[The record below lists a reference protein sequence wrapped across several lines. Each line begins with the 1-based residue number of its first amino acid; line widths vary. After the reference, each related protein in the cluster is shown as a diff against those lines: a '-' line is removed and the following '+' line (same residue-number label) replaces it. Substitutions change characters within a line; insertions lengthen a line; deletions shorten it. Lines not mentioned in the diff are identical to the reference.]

1 MTKSAMIVDDHPAI
15 RAAIRALLSQR
26 NEFSTIYEPSDGS
39 EALEI
44 LKNNTI
50 VLVIIDIELPN
61 FDGFS
66 LLKKL
71 QQRGFTGKSLF
82 LSAKNEQSF
91 AVRALQ
97 AGANGLI
104 SKNKDISEIL
114 FAVQRILRGYSFF
127 PSETLTQLA
136 GQPLRHELIN
146 RTHFLSAWGINDFG
160 YLANGLVN
168 KQIPD
173 EICISKKTVSNY
185 KMHILTK
192 LRLNSIIRLPIHR
205 PIIWFSSVISAL
217 SRRVLSLRH
226 WFSLRILLYCL
237 VLLSGQLYAAPI
249 ASRQGCD
256 IGQPLTIHSIANSYS
271 EDFLLPP
278 PTDTRQTN
286 HRTVKVGVVIDANTP
301 FIVNRDDNSIEGIVA
316 DYLKIIS
323 DASQLSFQMIGYCDY
338 GLVLNA
344 LENGQVDLMAGTPMP
359 AQPGLIASHA
369 FFTNRHVEVRSK
381 NWDPTK
387 RTHPETVAIVNN
399 EPLSPEFLFNYHAD
413 KTAVYPNQ
421 LQGLL
426 AVAYGNADVFVTN
439 ATSAN
444 YLIDQLQLLTLQIR
458 NFAPY
463 HSAPYTFLAL
473 EKNQKLINYIN
484 QIQELLPS
492 RATGE
497 IQQRWF
503 GGKHHYNIDAKLL
516 LTEQEVNW
524 IQHHPVVTYVAP
536 QDLAPLVFRDRQTG
550 KIAGFSVDLIDII
563 SRQTGIKFEPIY
575 AQDTGEGM
583 RNFVDGKI
591 DMLPIVAVRNGQ
603 YGSNLYSSP
612 VAQSLWGI
620 LTRED
625 RNDINNVAD
634 LAGKRVGIPAGST
647 SSGTI
652 SNPLLAQKITFVE
665 APDTITLVSWLQ
677 QGKVDAIIKIMM
689 TANYL
694 SAQNFTPNIKIV
706 AVTGEEPLMMT
717 FAINPALPELK
728 TIIDKVIESI
738 PPEEL
743 DNLISEWSIFKPK
756 PTSFDENYLEN
767 EWLIPALKISS
778 GLLLVFGLY
787 LCYLVFNKR
796 RQAKLLQARLR
807 QQETIINALPFAVFI
822 RTTNDE
828 LAVYNSHFAN
838 AHQDKLNDMLNQNTE
853 QAQWPMTNPLN
864 REIDKYCR
872 YVLQDRLPQMV
883 DLSIEINGELRDIFL
898 WIIPLDNAERSLLG
912 GWLDISQRKTVERQL
927 EAARVEAESANRT
940 KSTFLA
946 TISHELRTPM
956 YVIMGL
962 LELELRSD
970 QPVDKNTLA
979 TVSNSAQSLMLLLDD
994 IIDSA
999 KIEAGQLSVHPAVVD
1014 FRQEIG
1020 RMLLIYQPIADER
1033 HLKLSRWLD
1042 DQIPDLVIVDMLRM
1056 RQVMGNLLG
1065 NALKFTEQGG
1075 VSVDITWEATDEKQ
1089 GVMNIDITDTGI
1101 GISPA
1106 AQATLFQPFSQANEG
1121 KSPRFGGSGL
1131 GLWICHQLIHK
1142 MGGEITLESQLG
1154 KGTSL
1159 FITLPLEIATASD
1172 LPPDSTIVDVD
1183 ATQLSQLKNLRI
1195 LVVDDLPANR
1205 QLLQQQLVF
1214 IGIEQVMSAKNG
1226 AEAWQILQQYS
1237 FDAVITDY
1245 NMPLMNGYE
1254 LAAHIRNSATMKDMV
1269 IIGCTAD
1276 AREES
1281 TTLCIEAG
1289 MNDYIVKPVAID
1301 TLRTTLLRQEIISRN
1316 MDIIHHHTVTDVTA
1330 QDNASQEVII
1340 PADSKKQSFF
1350 MTAQKKLKSLSRG
1363 NGEVELKLLQS
1374 LLESNVQDTAALTQ
1388 LYTRLTVDIDN
1399 TISADIY
1406 KEMASLVHRI
1416 KGGVQLIDA
1425 LTLVE
1430 SCIKFESLL
1439 HAQDKYPVIIHG
1451 IDYLMLLTVTNQLL
1465 VELIA
1470 SYAEIVSSPQ

>member
-1 MTKSAMIVDDHPAI
+1 M
-15 RAAIRALLSQR
+15 
-26 NEFSTIYEPSDGS
+26 
-39 EALEI
+39 
-44 LKNNTI
+44 
-50 VLVIIDIELPN
+50 
-61 FDGFS
+61 
-66 LLKKL
+66 
-71 QQRGFTGKSLF
+71 
-82 LSAKNEQSF
+82 
-91 AVRALQ
+91 
-97 AGANGLI
+97 
-104 SKNKDISEIL
+104 
-114 FAVQRILRGYSFF
+114 RI
-127 PSETLTQLA
+127 
-136 GQPLRHELIN
+136 
-146 RTHFLSAWGINDFG
+146 
-160 YLANGLVN
+160 
-168 KQIPD
+168 
-173 EICISKKTVSNY
+173 
-185 KMHILTK
+185 
-192 LRLNSIIRLPIHR
+192 
-205 PIIWFSSVISAL
+205 PIIWSSSARSDL
-217 SRRVLSLRH
+217 PRTVLSLRR
-226 WFSLRILLYCL
+226 WFPLRILLCCL
-237 VLLSGQLYAAPI
+237 VLLSGQLHAALMT
-249 ASRQGCD
+249 SRQGCD
-256 IGQPLTIHSIANSYS
+256 TGQPLTIHSIANSYS
-271 EDFLLPP
+271 EDLLLPP
-278 PTDTRQTN
+278 ATDARQSSR
-286 HRTVKVGVVIDANTP
+286 RTVKVGVVIDANTP
-301 FIVNRDDNSIEGIVA
+301 FVVNRDDTSIEGIVA

-413 KTAVYPNQ
+413 KIVAYPNQ

-426 AVAYGNADVFVTN
+426 AVAYGNADVFVAN

-463 HSAPYTFLAL
+463 HPAPYTFLAL
-473 EKNQKLINYIN
+473 EKNQKMIDYIN
-484 QIQELLPS
+484 QILELLPS
-492 RATGE
+492 RATGD

-503 GGKHHYNIDAKLL
+503 GSKHHYNIDAKLL
-516 LTEQEVNW
+516 LTEQELNW
-524 IQHHPVVTYVAP
+524 IQHHPEVTYAAP
-536 QDLAPLVFRDRQTG
+536 LDLAPLIFRDRQTG
-550 KIAGFSVDLIDII
+550 EMAGFSIDLIDII
-563 SRQTGIKFEPIY
+563 SRRTGIKFKPIY
-575 AQDTGEGM
+575 IKDSGEGV
-583 RNFVDGKI
+583 RDFAAGKI

-603 YGSNLYSSP
+603 YGNNLYSSP

-634 LAGKRVGIPAGST
+634 LAGKRVGIQAGST
-647 SSGTI
+647 SGGVINNT
-652 SNPLLAQKITFVE
+652 LLAQKITFVE
-665 APDTITLVSWLQ
+665 APDTMTLVRMLQ
-677 QGKVDAIIKIMM
+677 QGKVDAIIKNMM

-694 SAQNFTPNIKIV
+694 SAQNFTPNIKTV
-706 AVTGEEPLMMT
+706 AVTGEEPLMMA
-717 FAINPALPELK
+717 FAISPKLPELK
-728 TIIDKVIESI
+728 AIVDKVIESI

-743 DNLISEWSIFKPK
+743 DNIISDWSTFKPK
-756 PTSFDENYLEN
+756 PISFDESLQDN
-767 EWLIPALKISS
+767 EWLMLTLKISS

-787 LCYLVFNKR
+787 LGYLVFNKR
-796 RQAKLLQARLR
+796 RQAALLHARLLQ
-807 QQETIINALPFAVFI
+807 QESIINALPFAVFI
-822 RTTNDE
+822 RTAAGE
-828 LAVYNSHFAN
+828 LAVYNSYFAD
-838 AHQDKLNDMLNQNTE
+838 AHQDKLNDLLNHNNE
-853 QAQWPMTNPLN
+853 PANWPMTSPLD

-872 YVLQDRLPQMV
+872 MVLTNRKPQMV
-883 DLSIEINGELRDIFL
+883 DLSLEINGELRDIFL

-956 YVIMGL
+956 YAIMGL
-962 LELELRSD
+962 LELEIRSE
-970 QPVDKNTLA
+970 QPVNKNTLV
-979 TVSNSAQSLMLLLDD
+979 TVSKSAQSLMLLLDD

-1014 FRQEIG
+1014 FRQEIE
-1020 RMLLIYQPIADER
+1020 RMFTIYQPIADER
-1033 HLKLSRWLD
+1033 NLRFSGWVD
-1042 DQIPDLVIVDMLRM
+1042 NQIPDLVMVDMLRV

-1065 NALKFTEQGG
+1065 NALKFTEQGS
-1075 VSVDITWEATDEKQ
+1075 VSVDITWEAIDDKH

-1159 FITLPLEIATASD
+1159 FITLPLEVASADD
-1172 LPPDSTIVDVD
+1172 LPQESAIAVADE
-1183 ATQLSQLKNLRI
+1183 AQLNQLKNLRI

-1205 QLLQQQLVF
+1205 QLLQQQLAF
-1214 IGIEQVMSAKNG
+1214 IGIEQVMSAENG
-1226 AEAWQILQQYS
+1226 AEAWQILQHYS

-1254 LAAHIRNSATMKDMV
+1254 LAAHIRNSATMKELV

-1281 TTLCIEAG
+1281 TTRCNDAG
-1289 MNDYIVKPVAID
+1289 MNDCMIKPVTID
-1301 TLRTTLLRQEIISRN
+1301 TLRTTLLRQEIISSDAN
-1316 MDIIHHHTVTDVTA
+1316 IPSHASVGDVTVQDSVPNIVNNEPATPLVAA
-1330 QDNASQEVII
+1330 QN
-1340 PADSKKQSFF
+1340 
-1350 MTAQKKLKSLSRG
+1350 KLKSLSGG
-1363 NGEVELKLLQS
+1363 NSEVELQLLQS

-1388 LYTRLTVDIDN
+1388 LYSRFTVDDDS
-1399 TISADIY
+1399 TMSAEVY

-1425 LTLVE
+1425 LPLVD
-1430 SCIKFESLL
+1430 SCIKLESLL
-1439 HAQDKYPVIIHG
+1439 HAQDKYAVITYG
-1451 IDYLMLLTVTNQLL
+1451 VDYLALLTQTNQLL

-1470 SYAEIVSSPQ
+1470 SYAEIGSSPP

>member
-1 MTKSAMIVDDHPAI
+1 
-15 RAAIRALLSQR
+15 
-26 NEFSTIYEPSDGS
+26 
-39 EALEI
+39 
-44 LKNNTI
+44 
-50 VLVIIDIELPN
+50 
-61 FDGFS
+61 
-66 LLKKL
+66 
-71 QQRGFTGKSLF
+71 
-82 LSAKNEQSF
+82 
-91 AVRALQ
+91 
-97 AGANGLI
+97 
-104 SKNKDISEIL
+104 
-114 FAVQRILRGYSFF
+114 
-127 PSETLTQLA
+127 
-136 GQPLRHELIN
+136 
-146 RTHFLSAWGINDFG
+146 
-160 YLANGLVN
+160 
-168 KQIPD
+168 
-173 EICISKKTVSNY
+173 
-185 KMHILTK
+185 
-192 LRLNSIIRLPIHR
+192 
-205 PIIWFSSVISAL
+205 
-217 SRRVLSLRH
+217 
-226 WFSLRILLYCL
+226 
-237 VLLSGQLYAAPI
+237 
-249 ASRQGCD
+249 
-256 IGQPLTIHSIANSYS
+256 
-271 EDFLLPP
+271 
-278 PTDTRQTN
+278 
-286 HRTVKVGVVIDANTP
+286 
-301 FIVNRDDNSIEGIVA
+301 
-316 DYLKIIS
+316 
-323 DASQLSFQMIGYCDY
+323 
-338 GLVLNA
+338 
-344 LENGQVDLMAGTPMP
+344 
-359 AQPGLIASHA
+359 
-369 FFTNRHVEVRSK
+369 
-381 NWDPTK
+381 
-387 RTHPETVAIVNN
+387 
-399 EPLSPEFLFNYHAD
+399 
-413 KTAVYPNQ
+413 
-421 LQGLL
+421 
-426 AVAYGNADVFVTN
+426 
-439 ATSAN
+439 
-444 YLIDQLQLLTLQIR
+444 
-458 NFAPY
+458 
-463 HSAPYTFLAL
+463 
-473 EKNQKLINYIN
+473 
-484 QIQELLPS
+484 
-492 RATGE
+492 
-497 IQQRWF
+497 
-503 GGKHHYNIDAKLL
+503 
-516 LTEQEVNW
+516 
-524 IQHHPVVTYVAP
+524 
-536 QDLAPLVFRDRQTG
+536 
-550 KIAGFSVDLIDII
+550 
-563 SRQTGIKFEPIY
+563 
-575 AQDTGEGM
+575 
-583 RNFVDGKI
+583 
-591 DMLPIVAVRNGQ
+591 
-603 YGSNLYSSP
+603 
-612 VAQSLWGI
+612 
-620 LTRED
+620 
-625 RNDINNVAD
+625 
-634 LAGKRVGIPAGST
+634 
-647 SSGTI
+647 
-652 SNPLLAQKITFVE
+652 
-665 APDTITLVSWLQ
+665 
-677 QGKVDAIIKIMM
+677 
-689 TANYL
+689 
-694 SAQNFTPNIKIV
+694 
-706 AVTGEEPLMMT
+706 
-717 FAINPALPELK
+717 
-728 TIIDKVIESI
+728 
-738 PPEEL
+738 
-743 DNLISEWSIFKPK
+743 
-756 PTSFDENYLEN
+756 
-767 EWLIPALKISS
+767 
-778 GLLLVFGLY
+778 
-787 LCYLVFNKR
+787 
-796 RQAKLLQARLR
+796 
-807 QQETIINALPFAVFI
+807 
-822 RTTNDE
+822 
-828 LAVYNSHFAN
+828 
-838 AHQDKLNDMLNQNTE
+838 
-853 QAQWPMTNPLN
+853 
-864 REIDKYCR
+864 
-872 YVLQDRLPQMV
+872 MV

-1301 TLRTTLLRQEIISRN
+1301 TLRTTLLRQEIISSN
-1316 MDIIHHHTVTDVTA
+1316 MDIIHHHTVIDVTA
-1330 QDNASQEVII
+1330 QDNAYQEVII
-1340 PADSKKQSFF
+1340 PAESKKQSSF

-1363 NGEVELKLLQS
+1363 NSEVELKLLQS